1 MKQVLVALA
10 LVAASAAPAFAFRAM
25 NGLEVKP
32 AGDSAFLV
40 DFGNTRHKT
49 DYLCAAADYVS
60 RGLGMSSTTRIYRQ
74 SPAPRGSGQGITF
87 TLDPAAMVPMKLYTV
102 LISDNTD
109 GGISAAAARSDFCHM
124 NGSFWR

>member
-1 MKQVLVALA
+1 MKRVLAALA
-10 LVAASAAPAFAFRAM
+10 LIAASAAPAFAFRAV

-40 DFGNTRHKT
+40 DFGDTRHKT
-49 DYLCAAADYVS
+49 DYICAAADYVS

-74 SPAPRGSGQGITF
+74 SPAPRKSGQGITF
-87 TLDPAAMVPMKLYTV
+87 TLDPGQMVPMKLYTV

-109 GGISAAAARSDFCHM
+109 GGISVAGARSDFCHRS
-124 NGSFWR
+124 GRFWR